1 MDINVTGTF
10 LCMKYQI
17 LAMIERGTKGSIV
30 NTASAAGV
38 VGVPMHGE
46 YVGAKHA
53 VVGLTRIAAVDYGQ
67 QGIRVN
73 AVLPGAIRTPM
84 LMSVIENE
92 PSHAEFLKTAHPI
105 GRYGEP
111 AEIGETAA
119 WLLSDASSLVTGAA
133 IAADG
138 GYTAICTARTVG
150 NRTMSAIRTMAV
162 FGGSVGR

>member
-1 MDINVTGTF
+1 MGDFGKGEIPHASRVSLIASRRLYSCYFFFSSRRRHTRCALGTGVQTCA
-10 LCMKYQI
+10 LPI
-17 LAMIERGTKGSIV
+17 S
-30 NTASAAGV
+30 
-38 VGVPMHGE
+38 
-46 YVGAKHA
+46 
-53 VVGLTRIAAVDYGQ
+53 RIAAVDYGQ

-92 PSHAEFLKTAHPI
+92 PSHAEFLKTAFPI

-119 WLLSDASSLVTGAA
+119 WLLSDASSFVTGAA

-138 GYTAICTARTVG
+138 GYTAT
-150 NRTMSAIRTMAV
+150 
-162 FGGSVGR
+162 

>member
-1 MDINVTGTF
+1 MCLFCFNQ
-10 LCMKYQI
+10 K
-17 LAMIERGTKGSIV
+17 
-30 NTASAAGV
+30 TAY
-38 VGVPMHGE
+38 E
-46 YVGAKHA
+46 
-53 VVGLTRIAAVDYGQ
+53 LRISDWSSDVCSSDL
-67 QGIRVN
+67 IRVN

-119 WLLSDASSLVTGAA
+119 WLLSDASSSVTGAA

-138 GYTAICTARTVG
+138 GYTAI
-150 NRTMSAIRTMAV
+150 
-162 FGGSVGR
+162 